1 MSIPLRITPRPVKKL
16 RAAPTPKCEIIASP
30 NDVQIAQTLV
40 VAKGTVDTHV
50 HHILKKLGCSSRA
63 QVAVWAAS
71 HGLLD
76 QD

>member
-1 MSIPLRITPRPVKKL
+1 MLLARGLSN
-16 RAAPTPKCEIIASP
+16 A
-30 NDVQIAQTLV
+30 QIAKTLV

-76 QD
+76 QG